1 MISVQYQA
9 IIPFF
14 SIIDFKKMKKRIP
27 IMRFLLKPLLI
38 ALSVFVAMP
47 VMADRPVI
55 SVFDAASI
63 ESQCTM
69 QLETLKKGV
78 DDLSALPVETL
89 EGADAFLRGWNRLQ
103 IGIEDLDGPMTLL
116 GRVSPDA
123 EVRKQAD
130 ACSIKVQKFIT
141 DVYQNDKL
149 YSNMRVVRINDDE
162 ERKLRQDVVSAYED
176 AGISLPPAKRN
187 RVAKIVERLAEIDQL
202 FSKNLRENPNRVLLS
217 AAELEGMPKEYLDRL
232 QKDPKTGEYSL
243 GFSYPEYL
251 PFMQYANNDKAREKY
266 RFAFINRGTKANL
279 DLLQEAVQLRHE
291 LAVLEGYRSFAD
303 FALRRRMAKKP
314 AAVDIFLD
322 DVQKIVLQTEKVE
335 LNDLKAFKAQVR
347 GIPLASA
354 NIHHWDV
361 NYWLTRYKEQHFG
374 INQNNLRHYF
384 PTQAS
389 VNWAMGLASTLYGLE
404 FRKANVQTWHD
415 DVQYYEVLDKKE
427 NKIIGG
433 IYLDLFP
440 RQDKYGHAASFPVQ
454 GASTLENR
462 LPISVLVANFNR
474 DGLDI
479 SELETL
485 LHEFGHVL
493 HGVMSKTRFV
503 EQSGTS
509 VERDFVEAPS
519 QMFEEWAYD
528 YHALSLLPQY
538 ASGNCPQ
545 ITKPMLKQ
553 INDAR
558 KFGRGIFYSRQ
569 TLYAK
574 YDMALY
580 SGEKRDV
587 MAVWEKLES
596 ETPMGYDPGTQFPGQ
611 FGHIISGYAAG
622 YYGYMWSKVLALD
635 MLSRFNGQLMNP
647 MVGQFY
653 RKTILE
659 RGSELPADRMV
670 RYFLGRSP
678 DSAAF
683 YEDLSGLELKK

>member
-1 MISVQYQA
+1 
-9 IIPFF
+9 
-14 SIIDFKKMKKRIP
+14 MKKQIP
-27 IMRFLLKPLLI
+27 AVKSLLCA
-38 ALSVFVAMP
+38 ALVALGFSFAAQTVVAAPVMP
-47 VMADRPVI
+47 VP
-55 SVFDAASI
+55 AAGDI
-63 ESQCTM
+63 ESQCKS
-69 QLETLKKGV
+69 QLDILKKGV

-103 IGIEDLDGPMTLL
+103 MGIEDLDGPMSLL

-130 ACSIKVQKFIT
+130 ACAIKTQQFIT
-141 DVYQNDKL
+141 DVYQNENL
-149 YSNMRVVRINDDE
+149 YRNMRVVRINDDE

-176 AGISLPPAKRN
+176 AGISLVPDKRC
-187 RVAKIVERLAEIDQL
+187 RVGVIVERLAEISQL
-202 FSKNLRENPNRVLLS
+202 FNKNLRENPNRVTMT
-217 AAELEGMPKEYLDRL
+217 AAELDGMPKEYLDRL
-232 QKDPKTGEYSL
+232 QKDPKTGAYSL

-266 RFAFINRGTKANL
+266 RFAFINRGGKANL

-291 LAVLEGYRSFAD
+291 MAVLEGYRSYAD

-314 AAVDIFLD
+314 AVVDRFLN
-322 DVQKIVLQTEKVE
+322 DVQKIVTETEKVE
-335 LNDLKAFKAQVR
+335 LNDLKAFKAQAR
-347 GIPLASA
+347 GIPQALSE
-354 NIHHWDV
+354 IHHWDT

-374 INQNNLRHYF
+374 VNQNALRRYF

-389 VNWAMGLASTLYGLE
+389 VDWAMGLASTLYGLE
-404 FRKANVQTWHD
+404 FKKMGVSSWHD
-415 DVQYYEVLDKKE
+415 DVQYYQVIDKKG
-427 NKIIGG
+427 NKVIGG

-440 RQDKYGHAASFPVQ
+440 REGKYGHAAAFPVQ
-454 GASTLENR
+454 GASTLEDR
-462 LPISVLVANFNR
+462 LPISVLVANLSR

-479 SELETL
+479 NELETL

-519 QMFEEWAYD
+519 QMFEEWAYNYD
-528 YHALSLLPQY
+528 ALSSLPKY
-538 ASGNCPQ
+538 ANGNCPQ
-545 ITKPMLKQ
+545 VTKELLKQ
-553 INDAR
+553 INDSR

-574 YDMALY
+574 YDMAVY
-580 SGEKRDV
+580 DNQMKDV
-587 MAVWEKLES
+587 MAVWEKLEGA
-596 ETPMGYDPGTQFPGQ
+596 TPLGYDPGTQFPGQ

-635 MLSRFNGQLMNP
+635 MLSRFNGNLMNP
-647 MVGQFY
+647 MIGQFY
-653 RKTILE
+653 RKTVLE
-659 RGSELPADRMV
+659 RGSELPADRMI

-683 YEDLSGLELKK
+683 YEDLSGLERRK